1 VKEAKMQ
8 QQPTSTITELRK
20 NALAALAML
29 GVITGGALLVAALF
43 GAH

>member
-1 VKEAKMQ
+1 VQ
-8 QQPTSTITELRK
+8 QHPTSTITELRK

-29 GVITGGALLVAALF
+29 ATVTVGALLVAVLF